1 MKLDTIYGEES
12 QLKQVLLNLILN
24 AFAVMH
30 DGGEL
35 VIRTISKNHKFFIE
49 IIDNGQGIPKEIQS
63 KIFDL
68 YFTTKKD
75 GSGIGLSICK
85 NIMEAHEGKLYFKSK
100 VGKGTTFIMEF
111 PAKEKTTLYTSRLA
125 NQKISN

>member
-1 MKLDTIYGEES
+1 M
-12 QLKQVLLNLILN
+12 N
-24 AFAVMH
+24 
-30 DGGEL
+30 
-35 VIRTISKNHKFFIE
+35 SKE
-49 IIDNGQGIPKEIQS
+49 IILVNPEQDSCVKSKEEYMFPYSLIYLCNFLAIKGVKS

-111 PAKEKTTLYTSRLA
+111 PAKEKTTLYTSRFA
-125 NQKISN
+125 NQK